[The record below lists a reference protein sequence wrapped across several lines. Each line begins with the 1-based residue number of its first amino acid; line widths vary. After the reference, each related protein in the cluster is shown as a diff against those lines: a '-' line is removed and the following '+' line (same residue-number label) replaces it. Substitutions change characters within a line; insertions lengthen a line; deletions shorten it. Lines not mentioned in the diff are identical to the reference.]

1 MSCRRISRAMELSRI
16 EVTVEYE
23 RSETSFFL
31 PPFCMSRNI
40 RLGLEFIHSLIVFI
54 LRTRH
59 AHKCVVVLVVENYV
73 QFVAL
78 TPEYRASH
86 VKIALRM
93 SSQNQRRSLKS

>member
-1 MSCRRISRAMELSRI
+1 MSWRRISRAMELSRI
-16 EVTVEYE
+16 EVTVKYE
-23 RSETSFFL
+23 RSERSFFP
-31 PPFCMSRNI
+31 PPFSMSRNI

-59 AHKCVVVLVVENYV
+59 AYKCVVILVVEHYV
-73 QFVAL
+73 QSMAL
-78 TPEYRASH
+78 TPEYRASR